1 MEDCLQKFEDEYDLG
16 FESTV
21 FYIEGLIYKNKNSK
35 PKVKAVEPLRSK
47 SNYTISEIEDY
58 LCGRVSTKLV
68 TSPYKL
74 QMNVSD

>member
-21 FYIEGLIYKNKNSK
+21 FYIEGLIYENKNSK

-47 SNYTISEIEDY
+47 SNYTISEIEDC
-58 LCGRVSTKLV
+58 LCGRVSTKFV
-68 TSPYKL
+68 TSPYKH